1 MEVEK
6 EINKIKERLLYQEQI
21 HSQVTPDGNKYHTIF
36 LDYKFF
42 FGAVIVSSIV
52 TIALIKIMK

>member
-1 MEVEK
+1 MDIDK
-6 EINKIKERLLYQEQI
+6 EITSLKERLLYQEQI

-36 LDYKFF
+36 IDLKYFC
-42 FGAVIVSSIV
+42 GAIIVSSLV